1 MDHYQVLGVSRDADQ
16 NTIKKAYRKLAS
28 KHHPDRGGDKSKFQ
42 EVQKAYEVLSDPQQ
56 RQEYDNPN
64 LFGGGNNPFG
74 PNSPF
79 QDIFTDIFGMGN
91 RQPIKNPDGIMDIEI
106 TLLQAYTG
114 IDYTVGSP
122 EGQVKLTIP
131 PGTQSQTKF
140 RITGKAGG
148 RMPNLPP
155 GDLIVRIHVINPPE
169 WGRERDDLF
178 IRAEIT
184 AIEAMIGTKLRIT
197 HINGKQYEVNIK
209 PGTQPGERVRMAG
222 LGMPNPH
229 NSRVGSLFILIQ
241 MHVPT
246 IDDEEDIKLLNKLV
260 NKRKGYG

>member
-1 MDHYQVLGVSRDADQ
+1 MDHYQVLGVSRDAAQ
-16 NTIKKAYRKLAS
+16 STIKKAYRRLAM
-28 KHHPDRGGDKSKFQ
+28 KHHPDKGGDQLKFQ
-42 EVQKAYEVLSDPQQ
+42 EVQQAYTVLSDPQQ
-56 RQEYDNPN
+56 RRKYDNPDP
-64 LFGGGNNPFG
+64 FGNENNPFG

-79 QDIFTDIFGMGN
+79 QDIFTDIFGMG
-91 RQPIKNPDGIMDIEI
+91 RQPMKNPDGIMDVQI

-114 IDYTVGSP
+114 IDYTVGTP

-131 PGTQSQTKF
+131 PGTKSQTKF
-140 RITGKAGG
+140 RITGKVTG

-155 GDLIVRIHVINPPE
+155 GDLIVRIHVNSPPE
-169 WGRERDDLF
+169 WGREDDDLY

-197 HINGKQYEVNIK
+197 HINEKQYEVNIK
-209 PGTQPGERVRMAG
+209 PGTQPGERIRMAG
-222 LGMPNPH
+222 LGMPNPQ
-229 NSRVGSLFILIQ
+229 NGRVGNLFILIQ